1 MLCSII
7 ILFQS
12 AYAYTN
18 EAVWLNMDSAANFK
32 VKSARIVFGGVSD
45 TVVRKFK
52 SFATIPFQYHKRD
65 ILGLYVLYV
74 IFL

>member
-18 EAVWLNMDSAANFK
+18 EAVWLNMDSSANFK

-45 TVVRKFK
+45 TVVRNK
-52 SFATIPFQYHKRD
+52 SFATIHFQYHKCD

-74 IFL
+74 TFL